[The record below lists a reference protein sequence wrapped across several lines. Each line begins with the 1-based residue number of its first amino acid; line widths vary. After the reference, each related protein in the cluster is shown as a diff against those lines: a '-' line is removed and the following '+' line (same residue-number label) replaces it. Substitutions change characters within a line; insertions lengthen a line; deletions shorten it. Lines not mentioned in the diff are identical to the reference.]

1 MVDVSVVVI
10 GFFFFSVPWSDS
22 LPMLQLRQPHLGGVG
37 CCKGSVESLD
47 AGGTRSGIGGGGGGF
62 GGGGDC

>member
-1 MVDVSVVVI
+1 MVDVTVVFIV
-10 GFFFFSVPWSDS
+10 FFCLCLGPTVYRCCNCGSPT
-22 LPMLQLRQPHLGGVG
+22 LGGVG

-62 GGGGDC
+62 GGAGDC